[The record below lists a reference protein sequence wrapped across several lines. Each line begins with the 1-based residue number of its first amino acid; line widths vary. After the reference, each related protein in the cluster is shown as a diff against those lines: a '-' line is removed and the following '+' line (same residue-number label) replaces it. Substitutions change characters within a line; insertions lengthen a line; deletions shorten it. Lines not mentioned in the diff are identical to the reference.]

1 MRYSIAYG
9 HCKRAVRLSPDN
21 TTYLN
26 KAGLVADTLGDY
38 DKAIEYYEEKGT
50 LKGFKGAHGMT
61 KGQIIRMATQS
72 DGSILAAAR
81 AAIKNGA
88 PKDAVIKRLI
98 ENGLNPED
106 L

>member
-1 MRYSIAYG
+1 
-9 HCKRAVRLSPDN
+9 
-21 TTYLN
+21 
-26 KAGLVADTLGDY
+26 
-38 DKAIEYYEEKGT
+38 
-50 LKGFKGAHGMT
+50 MT